1 MSPATVTPVTSGDLT
16 GSAAPVSRLRA
27 GADLVRWRALELA
40 GAVRHRGEEDP
51 RTAFVDQVL
60 PKGGIGAELG
70 VFKGAFSPV
79 LFEQARPSRLHLV
92 DPWYLLTAEWT
103 WGAGDPS
110 TVHALRRILKRWQRQ
125 IDNGSV
131 VVNVGDD
138 RQVLASFDDGYL
150 DWAYV
155 DSSHAYGH
163 TVDEL
168 SLLDRKVRPG
178 GVIAGDDWQPDPD
191 HRHHGVYRA
200 VIEFT
205 DTHPY
210 DVIYAS
216 NDDHQWAL
224 RRNDA

>member
-1 MSPATVTPVTSGDLT
+1 
-16 GSAAPVSRLRA
+16 VSRLRSA
-27 GADLVRWRALELA
+27 ADLARWRAHDLA
-40 GAVRHRGEEDP
+40 GGLRHRGAVDP
-51 RTAFVDQVL
+51 RAAFIDQVL

-79 LFEQARPSRLHLV
+79 LFERARPRRLHLV

-110 TVHALRRILKRWQRQ
+110 TVRALRRILKRWQPQ
-125 IDNGSV
+125 IEDGSV

-138 RQVLASFDDGYL
+138 RHVLASFDDGYL

-168 SLLDRKVRPG
+168 RLLDRKVRPG

-200 VIEFT
+200 VLEFT
-205 DTHPY
+205 QTHPY
-210 DVIYAS
+210 EVLYTSDV
-216 NDDHQWAL
+216 DHQWAL
-224 RRNDA
+224 RRRDA